1 MASYSPVQRH
11 SRPVGARK
19 LAVALLATF
28 FLTPALSYSDESKD
42 AGEVLPEVR
51 VLTSEGAFEIRLR
64 PDIAPQTVANFLRYV
79 DEGYYEGT
87 IFHRVIPGF
96 MVQAGGFDQN
106 MSRKNDHEAVA
117 NESRQTARNLRGT
130 IAMARTAD
138 PDSATSQFFV
148 NLVDNP
154 HLDATPSRAGYTV
167 FGSVTDGMGV
177 IDAIGS
183 VDTTN
188 RNNMGDVPVEP
199 VVIESVRRI
208 ESDQ

>member
-1 MASYSPVQRH
+1 MASNFSVER
-11 SRPVGARK
+11 SSFSTRTRK
-19 LAVALLATF
+19 LTATLLATF
-28 FLTPALSYSDESKD
+28 FLTPVFSHGEEAQENAD
-42 AGEVLPEVR
+42 ALPEVR
-51 VLTSEGAFEIRLR
+51 VLTNEGAFEIRLR

-79 DEGYYEGT
+79 DEGYYDGT

-96 MVQAGGFDQN
+96 MVQAGGFDKT
-106 MSRKNDHEAVA
+106 MSRKSTHEPVV

-138 PDSATSQFFV
+138 PDSATAQFFI

-167 FGSVTDGMGV
+167 FGSVTEGMGV
-177 IDAIGS
+177 VDAIGS
-183 VDTTN
+183 VKTTN